1 MIMDAVFY
9 TVQEV
14 AEILSLSEQTIRKLI
29 HEGKLHAIRLG
40 RTYRVPYES
49 LVQLRTSFI
58 GS

>member
-1 MIMDAVFY
+1 MDAVFY